1 MEKVKA
7 FCRAHRYMLVL
18 LGLILAERLVFLLT
32 VGPEYYIASDDGA
45 YVHAGILFARTGR
58 ITIHETVS
66 AQIMP
71 GMPVFIGLVCK
82 LVGEGTRL
90 WLALKLI
97 WIALGTLTPWL
108 VYRSVGMFAPRW
120 CALAAAACVL
130 APNFVWLDNLILTE
144 TPFLCFLAGMV
155 YCTIARKKGWM
166 E

>member
-7 FCRAHRYMLVL
+7 FCREHRYMLVL

-82 LVGEGTRL
+82 LVGEGTGGVSQHGQ
-90 WLALKLI
+90 A
-97 WIALGTLTPWL
+97 
-108 VYRSVGMFAPRW
+108 SPRE
-120 CALAAAACVL
+120 V
-130 APNFVWLDNLILTE
+130 PPPHRGKT
-144 TPFLCFLAGMV
+144 AG
-155 YCTIARKKGWM
+155 
-166 E
+166 